1 MGATPPPSVAIAKRK
16 KTANRLTPRK
26 QAILWAERL
35 NHDTSVAVLSA
46 VKAGGSHKVAAE
58 AGGFTLAELQFIFSL
73 AEDGHYA
80 YRDFRDEY
88 FHHRAMRVL
97 SISEAQ
103 IKAATSDEG
112 SIADRK
118 YALELIEPE
127 TFKED
132 ASQIARPGGA
142 YQANQFTFNVRTSW
156 DDEEVASPAP
166 PMVDA
171 EDVEVVD

>member
-1 MGATPPPSVAIAKRK
+1 MGATPPPSAAIVKRQ
-16 KTANRLTPRK
+16 KTAKLLTPRK
-26 QAILWAERL
+26 QALLWAEHL
-35 NHDTSVAVLSA
+35 DCDTSIAILSA
-46 VKAGGSHKVAAE
+46 VKAGGSHKMAAE
-58 AGGFTLAELQFIFSL
+58 AGGMTLPELQFIFKL

-103 IKAATSDEG
+103 IRAATSDEG
-112 SIADRK
+112 SIADRR

-132 ASQIARPGGA
+132 VAARAPGGGA
-142 YQANQFTFNVRTSW
+142 YQANQFTFNVKTSW
-156 DDEEVASPAP
+156 DDDP
-166 PMVDA
+166 PTIDA
-171 EDVEVVD
+171 ESVEVVE